1 MEKLKLEE
9 TYEGGLSASIDWV
22 AGGNFD
28 GYVYRKTLRFSEHNI
43 VRMNTIILD
52 QSRYDGEAENAE
64 MIGHYEA
71 SDHKTITCTFGDYKM
86 RGKILGEQGAY
97 IAFSIS
103 HPDVKKSSSECY
115 KWSKI

>member
-52 QSRYDGEAENAE
+52 QSRYDGEADNAE
-64 MIGHYEA
+64 MIGHHEA
-71 SDHKTITCTFGDYKM
+71 SDHKTITCTFPVLAVHNLPINKM
-86 RGKILGEQGAY
+86 SFP
-97 IAFSIS
+97 FSLLPPRFIG
-103 HPDVKKSSSECY
+103 
-115 KWSKI
+115 